1 MTNTMTYAQALEIAI
16 NTLTDE
22 TAVERLSA
30 LKASIEKR
38 NSKERKPSK
47 KQTENEG
54 IKSSLLSL
62 LADGES
68 HRCNDLATALDMS
81 GQKCS
86 ALLKQLVDA
95 GMVDKVVEKRIT
107 YFKTKEE
114 E

>member
-1 MTNTMTYAQALEIAI
+1 MTNMTYAQALEIAI
-16 NTLTDE
+16 NTVTDE
-22 TAVERLSA
+22 VAVERLTA
-30 LKASIEKR
+30 LKTSIEKR

-62 LADGES
+62 LADGEN
-68 HRCNDLATALDMS
+68 HRCNDLATSLDMS

>member
-1 MTNTMTYAQALEIAI
+1 MTNMTYAQALEIAI

-22 TAVERLSA
+22 TAVERLTA

>member
-1 MTNTMTYAQALEIAI
+1 MTNMTYAQALEIAI

-22 TAVERLSA
+22 TAVERLTA

-62 LADGES
+62 LADGEF
-68 HRCNDLATALDMS
+68 HRCNDLAFALGMS

-95 GMVDKVVEKRIT
+95 GKVDKEVGKYIT
-107 YFKTKEE
+107 YFKIKGEE
-114 E
+114 

>member
-1 MTNTMTYAQALEIAI
+1 MTNMTYAQALEIAI

-22 TAVERLSA
+22 TAVERLTA

-54 IKSSLLSL
+54 IKTSLLSL

-95 GMVDKVVEKRIT
+95 GMVDKVIEKRIT

>member
-1 MTNTMTYAQALEIAI
+1 MTNMTYAQALEIAI

-22 TAVERLSA
+22 TAVERLTA

-95 GMVDKVVEKRIT
+95 GMVDKVVEKRVT